1 MKNEMRTTSD
11 GGKGSPVQIKSLIE
25 SVFTYYTTMLLN
37 PFYESGISLNSTETQ
52 ANALDT
58 DQLSEESSNSDCSSC
73 SSRSSRDS

>member
-1 MKNEMRTTSD
+1 MRTTSD

-58 DQLSEESSNSDCSSC
+58 D
-73 SSRSSRDS
+73 